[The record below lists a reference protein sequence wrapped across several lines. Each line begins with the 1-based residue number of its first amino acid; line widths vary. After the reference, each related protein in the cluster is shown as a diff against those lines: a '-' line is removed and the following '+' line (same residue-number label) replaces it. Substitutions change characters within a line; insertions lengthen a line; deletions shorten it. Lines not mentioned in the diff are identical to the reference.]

1 MKVVQS
7 CLTLC
12 NPMDYTVQGILQV
25 RILEWVAHSLL
36 QGIFPTQGSP
46 ALQVDSLPAE
56 LPGNPNNTE
65 VGCHTLLQG
74 IFPTQGSNPAIPHC
88 RIPGRDHFLIPSKG
102 SKSSNNQPAFPKHL
116 LCERR
121 TKMNTENKNR
131 KPSHIC
137 SSPLS

>member
-1 MKVVQS
+1 MSDSLQPHG
-7 CLTLC
+7 LC
-12 NPMDYTVQGILQV
+12 SPRNSPGQNTGVGSPFPSPGDLPNPGIKL
-25 RILEWVAHSLL
+25 
-36 QGIFPTQGSP
+36 GYP
-46 ALQVDSLPAE
+46 ALQADSLPAE
-56 LPGNPNNTE
+56 LPGNPSNTG

-74 IFPTQGSNPAIPHC
+74 IFPTQESNPGISHC
-88 RIPGRDHFLIPSKG
+88 KIPGRDHFLIPSKG